1 MNHTQNTKSKI
12 PKLIKELE
20 KSLSSSAEK
29 FVNVDKNCSEINRIL
44 QQMPTSLGNNVSSGK
59 NQQQQNQILQQQEQA
74 IFKSNDGFSTAI
86 KLLELICQ
94 SPSDLNHYSGISTK
108 TPINLINLIIN
119 ASKNNFEACIDLI
132 LTNKLFSLLE
142 ILSIHSNIMISE
154 LTPNELGSGA
164 TANKKNHISIEWF
177 VCSSLI
183 QLLGSLF
190 NMLNNEVNSSE
201 NNPALI
207 QRANDLIS
215 LMTSYGL
222 LDNLSVFFI
231 NIRGPLDDEFQ
242 TVEILN
248 NCLCFL
254 LSITKFLAQKK
265 TLDLFSPRKTDDST
279 QLISTIKATNLVNII
294 SMLYGML
301 HKDASTT
308 PVKFA
313 TTNVKKQT
321 LTTLELTKLSLK
333 LLNQM
338 MVLDLN
344 MVQNLLGEEC
354 LSLQLRHISSYLIWY
369 LNLSSTNNS
378 SITGTQANASNLS
391 IIKCEEVLHEI
402 ILLIGYFTVLNEENQ
417 VKIELGTP
425 PTILQQLCNLSFK
438 YFSDKKLILVLYPT
452 LICCCF
458 NNEKNKCVLT
468 SELSAEMLANFIQ
481 EKISQEA
488 KQQSNANSITIE
500 GDFLYQSLKI
510 VFLL

>member
-1 MNHTQNTKSKI
+1 MSHLQNTKSKI

-20 KSLSSSAEK
+20 KSLSTSSEK
-29 FVNVDKNCSEINRIL
+29 FVNVDKNCGEINRIL
-44 QQMPTSLGNNVSSGK
+44 ASNAGVTGGSVKQH
-59 NQQQQNQILQQQEQA
+59 QNLILQQQQEQA
-74 IFKSNDGFSTAI
+74 LFKSNDGFSIAI

-94 SPSDLNHYSGISTK
+94 SPNDLNHYSGLSSK

-119 ASKNNFEACIDLI
+119 ASRNNYDACVDLI

-142 ILSIHSNIMISE
+142 ILNIHSNIMLSE
-154 LTPNELGSGA
+154 LTPNELCSGGA
-164 TANKKNHISIEWF
+164 SKKNQISIEWF
-177 VCSSLI
+177 VCSSLL
-183 QLLGSLF
+183 QLIASLF
-190 NMLNNEVNSSE
+190 NRLNNESLNAVESNSSS
-201 NNPALI
+201 ALII
-207 QRANDLIS
+207 QRAHDLIS
-215 LMTSYGL
+215 LMTNYGL

-231 NIRGPLDDEFQ
+231 NIRGPLDDEFH

-248 NCLCFL
+248 NCLNFL

-265 TLDLFSPRKTDDST
+265 TPLDIFSPRKTEDTT
-279 QLISTIKATNLVNII
+279 QLISTFKATNLVNII

-321 LTTLELTKLSLK
+321 PTTLELTKLSLK

-338 MVLDLN
+338 SVLDLS
-344 MVQNLLGEEC
+344 MVQSLLGEEC

-369 LNLSSTNNS
+369 LNLNSTSNS
-378 SITGTQANASNLS
+378 NSNGAATMANVTNV
-391 IIKCEEVLHEI
+391 KCDEVLHEI

-417 VKIELGTP
+417 IKIELGTP

-468 SELSAEMLANFIQ
+468 NELSAETLANFIQ
-481 EKISQEA
+481 EKMNQED
-488 KQQSNANSITIE
+488 KQQQLNIE
-500 GDFLYQSLKI
+500 GLKKSYSI
-510 VFLL
+510 VFMFLSLY

>member
-1 MNHTQNTKSKI
+1 M
-12 PKLIKELE
+12 
-20 KSLSSSAEK
+20 SSSSEK
-29 FVNVDKNCSEINRIL
+29 FVNLDKNCSEINRIL
-44 QQMPTSLGNNVSSGK
+44 QQTSNVANMNGGK
-59 NQQQQNQILQQQEQA
+59 SQQQQNQILQQQQQQEQA
-74 IFKSNDGFSTAI
+74 LFKSNDGFTIAI

-94 SPSDLNHYSGISTK
+94 SPHDLNHYSGISTK

-119 ASKNNFEACIDLI
+119 ASRNNFEACIDLI

-142 ILSIHSNIMISE
+142 ILNIHSNIMLSE
-154 LTPNELGSGA
+154 LTPNELGGGA
-164 TANKKNHISIEWF
+164 GANKKNHISIEWF

-183 QLLGSLF
+183 QLIASLF
-190 NMLNNEVNSSE
+190 TILNNESSLSE
-201 NNPALI
+201 NNSALI

-231 NIRGPLDDEFQ
+231 NIRGPLDDELQ

-248 NCLCFL
+248 NCLNFL

-265 TLDLFSPRKTDDST
+265 TLDIFSPRKTEDNT

-338 MVLDLN
+338 IVLDLN

-369 LNLSSTNNS
+369 LNLNSNNSSTNGN
-378 SITGTQANASNLS
+378 ITQTNVNNLTN
-391 IIKCEEVLHEI
+391 IKCEEVLHEI

-452 LICCCF
+452 LICSCF

-468 SELSAEMLANFIQ
+468 SELSAETLANFIQ

-488 KQQSNANSITIE
+488 KQQSNTNSLGIE
-500 GDFLYQSLKI
+500 GYYF
-510 VFLL
+510 